1 MASNNNNSFC
11 RGYLAFHL
19 KILNFFQTF
28 LGVSIVLYSV
38 WMLNRWNQHTHDIK
52 PTPPPLA
59 PSPQSSSS
67 SSLFSVNSENVDIIR
82 AQFIDNNL
90 NLDFGAGIVSG
101 FDGDVSIG
109 FKKILMP
116 WFIYTTMGI
125 GILLCSVTFIG
136 LIAAESVNGCCL
148 CFYSLLNMVLILLE
162 AIMVA
167 FFVLDKRWD
176 KDLPRDSTG
185 ELDSLRSFI
194 EDNTDVCKWLGVA
207 VVITQALSLLLSLV
221 LRAMVSTRDPDD
233 YESDDDYVAIRGR
246 TFEPLLSRQRSHNSG
261 STSTDTKVTHPDIWS
276 NRIRE
281 KV

>member
-1 MASNNNNSFC
+1 MATNYNKFC

-19 KILNFFQTF
+19 KILNFFQAF
-28 LGVSIVLYSV
+28 LGVSIVIYSV
-38 WMLNRWNQHTHDIK
+38 WMLNQWNQHTHDIK

-59 PSPQSSSS
+59 PSPQSSS
-67 SSLFSVNSENVDIIR
+67 LFLVTSENVDIIR

-90 NLDFGAGIVSG
+90 NFDFEAGIVSG

-109 FKKILMP
+109 FKKIPIP

-125 GILLCSVTFIG
+125 GILFCSVTVIG
-136 LIAAESVNGCCL
+136 LIAAESVNSCCL
-148 CFYSLLNMVLILLE
+148 CFYSLLNAVLILLE

-167 FFVLDKRWD
+167 FLVLDKQWD

-194 EDNTDVCKWLGVA
+194 EDNTDVCKCLGVA
-207 VVITQALSLLLSLV
+207 VVVIQALSLLLSLV
-221 LRAMVSTRDPDD
+221 LRAMVSTRAPDD
-233 YESDDDYVAIRGR
+233 YESDDDYVAVRGR
-246 TFEPLLSRQRSHNSG
+246 TFEPLVSQQRSHNSG
-261 STSTDTKVTHPDIWS
+261 STSTDTKGTHSDIWS

>member
-1 MASNNNNSFC
+1 MASDNNFC

-19 KILNFFQTF
+19 KILNFLQTF
-28 LGVSIVLYSV
+28 LGVAIVIYSV

-67 SSLFSVNSENVDIIR
+67 SSSLLLVNSENVDIIR

-90 NLDFGAGIVSG
+90 NLDYGAGIVSG
-101 FDGDVSIG
+101 FDGDVSTG
-109 FKKILMP
+109 FKKVPIP

-125 GILLCSVTFIG
+125 GILVCSVTFIG

-167 FFVLDKRWD
+167 FLVLDKRWA

-194 EDNTDVCKWLGVA
+194 DDNIDVCKWLGIA
-207 VVITQALSLLLSLV
+207 VVIIQALSLLVSLV

-233 YESDDDYVAIRGR
+233 YESDDDYVAVRGR
-246 TFEPLLSRQRSHNSG
+246 TFEPLLSQQRSHNSG
-261 STSTDTKVTHPDIWS
+261 STSTDTKGTHSDIWR

>member
-1 MASNNNNSFC
+1 MASSNNFC

-28 LGVSIVLYSV
+28 LGVSIVIYSV
-38 WMLNRWNQHTHDIK
+38 WMLNRWNQHSP

-59 PSPQSSSS
+59 PSPQSS
-67 SSLFSVNSENVDIIR
+67 LLLVNSENVDIIR
-82 AQFIDNNL
+82 AQIHNNL
-90 NLDFGAGIVSG
+90 NSDFAAGIVSG
-101 FDGDVSIG
+101 FDGDLSIG
-109 FKKILMP
+109 FNKIPTP

-125 GILLCSVTFIG
+125 GILLCSITFIG
-136 LIAAESVNGCCL
+136 LVAAESVNGCCL

-167 FFVLDKRWD
+167 FLVLDKRWD

-194 EDNTDVCKWLGVA
+194 EDNADVCKWVGVA
-207 VVITQALSLLLSLV
+207 VVIIQALTLLLSLV

-233 YESDDDYVAIRGR
+233 YESDDDYVAVRGR
-246 TFEPLLSRQRSHNSG
+246 TFEPLLSQQRSHNSG
-261 STSTDTKVTHPDIWS
+261 STLTDTKGTHSDIWS